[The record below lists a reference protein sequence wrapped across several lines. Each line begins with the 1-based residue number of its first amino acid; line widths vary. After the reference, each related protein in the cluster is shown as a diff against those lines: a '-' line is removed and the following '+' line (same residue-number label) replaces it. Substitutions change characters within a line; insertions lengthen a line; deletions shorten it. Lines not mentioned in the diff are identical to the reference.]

1 MREDLYELLDVD
13 RNADAATLKKAYRKK
28 AMMYHPD
35 RNPDDAEAE
44 AKFKDVSYAYDVLS
58 DDEKRSI
65 YDRYG
70 HEGLEQSGGGG
81 GFQDVGDIFSNFGD
95 LFGDLFGFGG
105 ARVSRRGAD
114 LRLSLQLSLE
124 ECWSGFE
131 REIEIPRTVSC
142 TLCGGSGAKP
152 GTSPKTCGTCGGRG
166 QVAVNRGFIAM
177 TTTCPT
183 CQGAGQVIE
192 TPCPRCHGQG
202 RERIEETVLLKVPA
216 GIDDGMKL
224 RVSGKGEDGPPGGEP
239 GDLYVVIRV
248 LQHDRLERNGD
259 DLQGLLE
266 ITMTEAALGTKA
278 TFEGIDGPVDVTV
291 KPGTQPNAVIRV
303 PEKGMPNLRRKG
315 RRGSLQL
322 LVRVAIPTRL
332 TMTQKKLLESFDE
345 S

>member
-1 MREDLYELLDVD
+1 MREDLYELLNVD
-13 RNADAATLKKAYRKK
+13 RNADAAALKKAYRKQ
-28 AMMYHPD
+28 AMRYHPD

-44 AKFKDVSYAYDVLS
+44 AKFKEVSYAYDVLS
-58 DDEKRSI
+58 DDNKRSV

-70 HEGLEQSGGGG
+70 HDGLEQSGGGG

-105 ARVSRRGAD
+105 ARVSRRGSD
-114 LRLSLQLSLE
+114 LRLTLQLSME

-142 TLCGGSGAKP
+142 STCDGTGAKP
-152 GTSPKTCGTCGGRG
+152 GTSPKICATCGGRG

-183 CQGAGQVIE
+183 CQGLGQVIE
-192 TPCPRCHGQG
+192 SPCVRCNGQG
-202 RERIEETVLLKVPA
+202 RERINESVLLKVPA

-224 RVSGKGEDGPPGGEP
+224 RVTGKGEDGPPGGEP

-248 LQHDRLERNGD
+248 KQHDRLERNGD
-259 DLQGLLE
+259 DLQGLLD
-266 ITMTEAALGTKA
+266 INMVDAALGTEVV
-278 TFEGIDGPVDVTV
+278 FEGIDGPVTVTV
-291 KPGTQPNAVIRV
+291 KPGTQPNAVIQV
-303 PEKGMPNLRRKG
+303 PGKGMPSLRRKG

-332 TMTQKKLLESFDE
+332 SKAQASLLASFNE
-345 S
+345 G